1 MYNTKITDWRTVPGV
16 YISCTAQ
23 GHCAVEPG
31 STRLICELQSDAWTV
46 TSSALLAGF
55 FNCIW
60 RDVHTESFLGKKQPT
75 HIVRRINHLVT
86 RACVVSSV
94 AYFFSVTNSIC
105 LRNADFQDIKRC
117 HLCADPRSVS
127 SSSAKP
133 SICRAVDC
141 YKERTKIR
149 Q

>member
-1 MYNTKITDWRTVPGV
+1 M
-16 YISCTAQ
+16 
-23 GHCAVEPG
+23 
-31 STRLICELQSDAWTV
+31 

-75 HIVRRINHLVT
+75 HIVRGINHLVT

-105 LRNADFQDIKRC
+105 LRNADFQDINGVICVLIDAAYPALVPNLPFAALLIATKRE
-117 HLCADPRSVS
+117 PRYDS
-127 SSSAKP
+127 
-133 SICRAVDC
+133 
-141 YKERTKIR
+141 KE
-149 Q
+149 